1 MKQKKGTLKKT
12 EINKITERI
21 SIEKK
26 SMKPKPGS
34 LRRPIKV
41 IKLLAR
47 LTKLKREK
55 KQITNIRV
63 KERTAL

>member
-1 MKQKKGTLKKT
+1 MKLK
-12 EINKITERI
+12 
-21 SIEKK
+21 S
-26 SMKPKPGS
+26 GS

-47 LTKLKREK
+47 LTKLKRERM
-55 KQITNIRV
+55 QITNIRV

>member
-1 MKQKKGTLKKT
+1 M
-12 EINKITERI
+12 NKITERI

-55 KQITNIRV
+55 MQITNIRV
-63 KERTAL
+63 KKRTAL